1 MPVLHHLPLH
11 TTATLLIVITIT
23 TTPTIPTER
32 APTART
38 THTAM
43 NPLTT
48 TPLPQYIVMDTTT
61 STAIDMADINI
72 TVQRI
77 F

>member
-1 MPVLHHLPLH
+1 MQSLVPVLHHLPLH
-11 TTATLLIVITIT
+11 TTATLLIVITIPT
-23 TTPTIPTER
+23 IPTIPTER

-38 THTAM
+38 THIAM

-48 TPLPQYIVMDTTT
+48 TPLPQYIAMDTTT

-72 TVQRI
+72 
-77 F
+77 